1 MLQLDEIRNLLDPYD
16 ATPTE
21 CDGMTK
27 ICSTILTQQGI
38 EHQPMIG
45 EITYL
50 SQQIPIHL
58 WIQLGDEF
66 IIDYRAKIW
75 LGNCS
80 DIPHGVFK
88 IRDYPHVQYAGEA
101 ITIEPLH
108 PTLFNI
114 LCLPI

>member
-38 EHQPMIG
+38 KHQPMIG
-45 EITYL
+45 EVTYL
-50 SQQIPIHL
+50 NQKIPIHL
-58 WIQLGDEF
+58 WIQSGDEL

-75 LGNCS
+75 LGNS
-80 DIPHGVFK
+80 VISRMEFSRFV
-88 IRDYPHVQYAGEA
+88 I
-101 ITIEPLH
+101 ILM
-108 PTLFNI
+108 FNMQEK
-114 LCLPI
+114 LSQ